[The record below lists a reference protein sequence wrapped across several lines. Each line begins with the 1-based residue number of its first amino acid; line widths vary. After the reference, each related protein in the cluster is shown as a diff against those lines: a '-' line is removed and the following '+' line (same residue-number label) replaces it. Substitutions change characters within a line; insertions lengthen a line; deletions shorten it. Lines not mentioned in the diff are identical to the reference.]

1 MSMLNRTVVGITAA
15 VICAVCLSGCSSADD
30 KPPSSL
36 GDLAYTAEKEEL
48 EFTLFVPED
57 DVLVPYLVLTNDYN
71 HTGNCLLLRKCIL
84 EERSP
89 FNLNVSYSAYYENSK
104 IDQMLEH
111 DFIYKLSPDMLDLI
125 IPTEIPITAKESL
138 HGGGESVI
146 TIQRKVFLL
155 SASEV
160 GNRGSRTIL
169 NEGETLKYFYNNE
182 QRIAYSETG
191 DAASWWLRTP
201 SAWYDNVVCGVGS
214 NGVIGIGGVGSFGES
229 EYKNGVRPAF
239 CISPEIPISRTDEG
253 HYVLEDV

>member
-104 IDQMLEH
+104 IDQMLEYSGATVPR
-111 DFIYKLSPDMLDLI
+111 FRK
-125 IPTEIPITAKESL
+125 TEYRRS
-138 HGGGESVI
+138 G
-146 TIQRKVFLL
+146 
-155 SASEV
+155 
-160 GNRGSRTIL
+160 RGYR
-169 NEGETLKYFYNNE
+169 Y
-182 QRIAYSETG
+182 
-191 DAASWWLRTP
+191 
-201 SAWYDNVVCGVGS
+201 
-214 NGVIGIGGVGSFGES
+214 
-229 EYKNGVRPAF
+229 
-239 CISPEIPISRTDEG
+239 
-253 HYVLEDV
+253 